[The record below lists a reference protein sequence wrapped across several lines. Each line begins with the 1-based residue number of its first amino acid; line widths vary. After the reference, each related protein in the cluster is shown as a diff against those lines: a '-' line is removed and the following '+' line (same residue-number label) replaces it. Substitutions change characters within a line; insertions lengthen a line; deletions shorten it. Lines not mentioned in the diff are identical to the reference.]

1 MKNFGWLFLC
11 LIMVLVSCEKYDDS
25 DLRNDVQN
33 LENRVNALE
42 KWQGEVNSNL
52 TSLQSIAN
60 ALNGA
65 DYLTSITDLKDDS
78 GKVIGYTLQFAKQQL
93 QNS

>member
-42 KWQGEVNSNL
+42 
-52 TSLQSIAN
+52 
-60 ALNGA
+60 NG
-65 DYLTSITDLKDDS
+65 KE
-78 GKVIGYTLQFAKQQL
+78 K
-93 QNS
+93 